1 MHVIKLFA
9 TYYPPKTVTH
19 VYVTLAAAE
28 NVLETGFADI
38 DRSIRAPESVESD
51 MVRSVTDKAIV
62 ADFSSSDL
70 IRCTT
75 KKEIVDS
82 AIIRGT
88 GADSVEGDLL
98 RIIASGCY
106 GMFPLVR
113 LVTNSIHLE
122 SDMVRIVGQIS
133 EADSDTSRIL
143 SAGLFALKPLSVEI
157 TLQKGTISDLFHI
170 QLAREVHLG
179 DCIRGKILDF
189 PYTLY
194 AYEIDET
201 GLIRKVTG
209 MYDIDRLLYTPFTY
223 ISNSSMTA
231 KDHAK
236 SLAKILGKYL
246 AAYFDDFIPSDSYA
260 GTGATVQ
267 NLAGSLF
274 GWAGNLPQ
282 RWINVFIR
290 ENTLYIIQR
299 GKEPNHI
306 DITDTKHTRP
316 EINRKLMRSVW
327 SGKGSGRAHN
337 QMQLQPIGFTGTIRF
352 GEAEC
357 TYRYGY
363 LVSSVIEMKDG
374 TETTTYSYD
383 YDGYIVSK
391 SVESNSYSVQTT
403 YSYANT
409 GGDKY
414 LATEETVTTDKRTN
428 QTSTQRV
435 QHVYLG
441 NGFYGTA
448 HYTDE
453 ILDSSSVSSGKPGSK
468 ASRFVIDQ
476 SNLGLGGNTAHYPK
490 EKDNR
495 FTSALFDTEFPIAN
509 TSMLEKLTNDIE
521 WLDRKTEET
530 VSMDI
535 WQYPHVIDFTD
546 RITFQGAAYS
556 LESNHIVQTPT
567 EIKQSVVLKRWY

>member
-1 MHVIKLFA
+1 MHVIKLFV

-28 NVLETGFADI
+28 NVQETGFADI
-38 DRSIRAPESVESD
+38 DRSIRAPELAESD
-51 MVRSVTDKAIV
+51 MVRSVTDKDIV

-70 IRCTT
+70 IRSTT

-113 LVTNSIHLE
+113 LVTNSTHLE

-143 SAGLFALKPLSVEI
+143 SAGLIALKPLSVDI

-189 PYTLY
+189 SYTLY

-236 SLAKILGKYL
+236 SLAKILGKHL
-246 AAYFDDFIPSDSYA
+246 AAYFDDFVPSDSYA

-290 ENTLYIIQR
+290 GNTLYIIQR

-316 EINRKLMRSVW
+316 EINRKIMRSVW

-374 TETTTYSYD
+374 TESTTYSYD

-391 SVESNSYSVQTT
+391 SVESNSYSAQTT

-546 RITFQGAAYS
+546 CITFQGAAYS